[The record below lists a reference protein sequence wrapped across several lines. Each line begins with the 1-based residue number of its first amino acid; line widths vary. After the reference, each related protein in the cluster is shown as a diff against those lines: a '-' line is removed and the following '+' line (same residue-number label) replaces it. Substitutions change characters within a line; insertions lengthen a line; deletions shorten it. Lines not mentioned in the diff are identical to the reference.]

1 MKKFL
6 IIAAVL
12 LLVMST
18 FSIVSF
24 ADASTDV
31 NVGDVP
37 NTLSVPAGSDYAFY
51 AQTRTNRLDSNK
63 KDVRIICVADQEW
76 ITSIPNFVATFTF
89 TDGSTPVSLKS
100 VGLDVVFKEVV
111 TYGTN
116 GNVETYAAADG
127 AVIFGWVITDVPA
140 EYADVAAKKPTIS
153 VTTEAGVKPE
163 AVMPDVD
170 YDTPVLENKDI
181 NVNTDGIYH
190 LVTPNDNNR
199 VTGFDNSGAKATYIV
214 TGNYD
219 GFYEIELWL
228 LSRDKRPFVVTVN
241 GVSQV
246 WHLDQGSSDWDDPN
260 TAVPYTVTVLMKNGA
275 NVISIGNLP
284 GNNGIKLVDLNLKRV
299 ADAPQGETVKEVFA
313 PTSAEDETDT
323 WSGEGVTGNDRLQGG
338 DRKKLAL
345 SGGNTATS
353 TLTDM
358 AAGEYLLTVYYTNGD
373 NTAEFSR
380 MLRVVINGEEYAVV
394 RAARAVCGH
403 EPNYKDETV
412 SYFKITL
419 VDGENT
425 IGFSSANTQ
434 DYYPDSH
441 GWAEGPGVVKY
452 TLTAYAE

>member
-12 LLVMST
+12 LLVMSA

-140 EYADVAAKKPTIS
+140 EYADVAANKPTIS

-170 YDTPVLENKDI
+170 YDAPVSEKNDI
-181 NVNTDGIYH
+181 NVETDGIYQS
-190 LVTPNDNNR
+190 VETNINGK
-199 VTGFDNSGAKATYIV
+199 VGGFDHGDSRATYIL
-214 TGNYD
+214 TGNYEGIYELEVFYTCHD
-219 GFYEIELWL
+219 GGHRGLII
-228 LSRDKRPFVVTVN
+228 TAN
-241 GVSQV
+241 GVSQNFQIMEYT
-246 WHLDQGSSDWDDPN
+246 DSWDDVS
-260 TAVPYTVTVLMKNGA
+260 TARSFKVQVQLKSGA
-275 NVISIGNLP
+275 NVISFSKSGDYAGFNVVDFDLKKVYDLP
-284 GNNGIKLVDLNLKRV
+284 
-299 ADAPQGETVKEVFA
+299 AGETITVLA
-313 PTSAEDETDT
+313 PSDKNDETDSWT
-323 WSGEGVTGNDRLQGG
+323 LNGGEVEGVDNGAHKIGWLMEGR
-338 DRKKLAL
+338 
-345 SGGNTATS
+345 TATS
-353 TLTDM
+353 TLTDV
-358 AAGEYLLTVYYTNGD
+358 AAGDYLLAVYYLNNDKTYND
-373 NTAEFSR
+373 PR
-380 MLRVVINGEEYAVV
+380 MLKIIVNGEEYIFHASKNDTWNDTTKAI
-394 RAARAVCGH
+394 AAYV
-403 EPNYKDETV
+403 KV
-412 SYFKITL
+412 TL

-425 IGFSSANTQ
+425 ITVTGTSASVVR
-434 DYYPDSH
+434 PDS
-441 GWAEGPGVVKY
+441 GRTDAPGVTKY